1 MRLRRSLSL
10 VLTISAL
17 MLISA
22 CAKPG
27 STNDPTPVPVHF
39 PVMQVAYVDGAVKYT
54 EVEDFQKT
62 VTESTIPVF
71 VDFWAT
77 WCPPC
82 KLSGPFVET
91 LAKEY
96 EGRVLFLKVDVDD
109 MNALASSFN
118 VVSIPSF
125 FTIRDATIQ
134 DSVVGYAPSLDGQI
148 RDMIDASLS

>member
-1 MRLRRSLSL
+1 MHHRRTLHI
-10 VLTISAL
+10 VLALSAL
-17 MLISA
+17 MLLAS
-22 CAKPG
+22 CAKP
-27 STNDPTPVPVHF
+27 DATPAAIHF
-39 PVMQVAYVDGAVKYT
+39 PVMQVAYVDGVAKYT
-54 EVEDFQKT
+54 EVKDFNKT
-62 VTESTIPVF
+62 VTSSSIPVF

-77 WCPPC
+77 WCPAC

-109 MNALASSFN
+109 MSALSSSFN

-125 FTIRDATIQ
+125 FTIRDGTIQ